1 MTATPVVGR
10 EAELEQL
17 DRQLERALHG
27 HSATCFV
34 TGEPG
39 AGKSSLAMEFARRA
53 QQRAPE
59 LLVTYGTCDAYT
71 GTGDAYLPF
80 REVLLQLTGDVER
93 SLAAGRTSHEGA
105 RRLETFA
112 LFAGRALVENGA
124 DLVGLFVPGGSLL
137 TRLGTMAV
145 RRQRWA
151 QQVHEKLYGGGSA
164 QPAAR
169 MMQQENVF
177 EQYTQVLEAMSS
189 ERPLLIL
196 IDDLHWADV
205 ASIGLLFHLSR
216 RLVNARLM
224 IVGVYRS
231 EEVARPRDGKPHP
244 LQGVVAELMR
254 LHADLPVID
263 LDKLRARSFIDAL
276 VDARPNRLDERFRD
290 SLARHT
296 AGNPLFAVELLQS
309 LQASGALAESSTG
322 TVEQVS
328 AIEWKSLPSRVA
340 GVIESRT
347 ALLTA
352 QQKEILAAASVQGE
366 EFVADVVAELLRI
379 ERRDVVRELSGP
391 MQKALRLVTA
401 VGMQEAGG
409 RLLARYRFRHNLVQD
424 YLYRQLDEIERAEL
438 HGATGLALERI
449 HEHDPAPVA
458 VALATHFTAAG
469 DWSRAIRYR
478 LIAGETAARA
488 FGHDEAVEHLEQAL
502 ALGERHPLVGD
513 TAMDRGAVHERLGDE
528 RLLVRKWAPSVA
540 SFNASLALI
549 APAARTVRARL
560 LRKLA
565 RVAERQS
572 QYAEA
577 VRHLDAAQAE
587 LAEPDEADPSAWWH
601 EWIEIQIALSFVY
614 YWQGDIVGIDATDAR
629 LAPVIE
635 DRGTPIQR
643 SQFYAARAR
652 RGLRQTRYWPDAA
665 AIDSAERAVGTLDAY
680 PDEPLQSE
688 TVFLLAFTQLWSERF
703 VEAHESFE
711 RAIAVSRRFGDSTHR
726 LRSLVY
732 GSVGERRL
740 GHVEEV
746 ERLVDEANDLMRQ
759 LDSDEYMP
767 VILAQNVWLAWRRGD
782 DARARALLEELLPVS
797 RQRISRFPFHWLL
810 LWVQVAMHAAAGDV
824 ADAADTAA
832 AMLQPPLSRQRDE
845 VEQHLRRISAARGGD
860 PAELKR
866 ELELGLEAARAAGY
880 L

>member
-10 EAELEQL
+10 EAQLDQL

-27 HSATCFV
+27 QSATCFV

-53 QQRAPE
+53 QLRAPE

-80 REVLLQLTGDVER
+80 REVLQQLTGDVER

-105 RRLETFA
+105 RRLDTFA
-112 LFAGRALVENGA
+112 LFAARALVENGA

-137 TRLGTMAV
+137 TRIGGMAV
-145 RRQRWA
+145 RRHRWA
-151 QQVHEKLYGGGSA
+151 QQLHQKLYGASE
-164 QPAAR
+164 QPTVR
-169 MMQQENVF
+169 MLQQQNVF
-177 EQYTQVLEAMSS
+177 EQYTQVLDAMSS

-196 IDDLHWADV
+196 LDDLHWADV

-224 IVGVYRS
+224 IIGVYRS
-231 EEVARPRDGKPHP
+231 EEVSRPRDGKPHP
-244 LQGVVAELMR
+244 LQGMVAELMR
-254 LHADLPVID
+254 LHAELAVID
-263 LDKLRARSFIDAL
+263 LDNLRARSFIDAL

-309 LQASGALAESSTG
+309 LQASGALATSSAG
-322 TVEQVS
+322 TLEQVS
-328 AIEWKSLPSRVA
+328 AIEWRSLPSRVT

-347 ALLTA
+347 ALLTPA
-352 QQKEILAAASVQGE
+352 QKEILAAASVQGE
-366 EFVADVVAELLRI
+366 EFVADAVAEVLRL
-379 ERRDVVRELSGP
+379 ERRNVVRELSGP
-391 MQKALRLVTA
+391 MQKELRLVTA
-401 VGMQEAGG
+401 VGMQGVG
-409 RLLARYRFRHNLVQD
+409 SRLLARYRFRHNLVQD
-424 YLYRQLDEIERAEL
+424 YLYRQLDEVERAEL

-449 HEHDPAPVA
+449 HEHDPASVA

-469 DWSRAIRYR
+469 HWSSAIRYR
-478 LIAGETAARA
+478 LLAGDSAARA
-488 FGHDEAVEHLEQAL
+488 FGHDEAVEHFEQAL

-513 TAMDRGAVHERLGDE
+513 AAMDRIAVRERLGDE
-528 RLLVRKWAPSVA
+528 LLLLRKWASSAA
-540 SFNASLALI
+540 SFSATFALI
-549 APAARTVRARL
+549 DPAARTARARL

-565 RVAERQS
+565 RIDERQS
-572 QYAEA
+572 RYADA
-577 VRHLDAAQAE
+577 MRHLEAAQAQ
-587 LAEPDEADPSAWWH
+587 LGDPDELEPNAWWR
-601 EWIEIQIALSFVY
+601 EWIDIQIALSFVY
-614 YWQGDIVGIDATDAR
+614 YWEGDVAGMDATDAR
-629 LAPVIE
+629 VAPVIE

-652 RGLRQTRYWPDAA
+652 RGLRQTRYCPDTTTME
-665 AIDSAERAVGTLDAY
+665 SAERAVATLEAY
-680 PDEPLQSE
+680 PDELLQAE

-703 VEAHESFE
+703 AEAHISFE
-711 RAIAVSRRFGDSTHR
+711 RAIAVSHRFGDSTHR

-746 ERLVDEANDLMRQ
+746 ERLVNEANDLMRQ

-767 VILAQNVWLAWRRGD
+767 VVLAQNVWLAWRRGD
-782 DARARALLEELLPVS
+782 DARARTLLEESLPVS
-797 RQRISRFPFHWLL
+797 RQRVSRFPFHWLL
-810 LWVQVAMHAAAGDV
+810 LWVQVAMQAAAGDV
-824 ADAADTAA
+824 ADAADAA
-832 AMLQPPLSRQRDE
+832 TTMLEPPLSRQRDD

-860 PAELKR
+860 PAELRR
-866 ELELGLEAARAAGY
+866 ELDLGLEAARAAGY